1 MNQNYI
7 TKNIYEGRNQ
17 AELETARKQNGYT
30 SDQWLTFL
38 QAKSVNRKV
47 IKGSRGVHVFR
58 GFQEF
63 DTKDKNGKLKTESRP
78 LGFHCV
84 FNLDQTEE
92 IK

>member
-38 QAKSVNRKV
+38 QARDSKLKV
-47 IKGSRGVHVFR
+47 KKGSHGVRVFK
-58 GFQEF
+58 GFAEF
-63 DTKDKNGKLKTESRP
+63 DRKDEKGKFHTESRP
-78 LGFHCV
+78 LGFHTV

-92 IK
+92 VK